1 MDARFIQS
9 CLHMDKMAGKYK
21 TPVWARRVELGLTQQ
36 KVAKKAGLEIRTYR
50 DVEHCIQ
57 RGYNSSTLVCIANA
71 LEISPATLYEM
82 IYS

>member
-9 CLHMDKMAGKYK
+9 CLYMDKMAGKCK

-36 KVAKKAGLEIRTYR
+36 DVADKAGVDIRTYR
-50 DVEHCIQ
+50 DVEHCNQ
-57 RGYNSSTLVCIANA
+57 RGYNSGTLACIAHA
-71 LEISPATLYEM
+71 LDVTPATLYYM